1 MRYGLFFIPLGLQIL
16 LTGALVAQQSS
27 VSETTSVDVNGQRV
41 VEGGEI
47 LRTKSPDGTVI
58 TETHQSIN
66 GRTVPMRR
74 IEERILRDDASGRLV
89 ERLIRDFDPQG
100 NPTPLVK
107 ETVEEQKRYDGG
119 STTKTTTARGDIN
132 GGMQVTERTTTET
145 HPTSSGETSQT
156 VVERQSSDGLRPVEK
171 REETVVKQAGGYQS
185 ETITYRSDGNG
196 GFRPAVRQTTQ
207 HSEQNGESSDNS
219 AEYEPDGT
227 GQLNLRAQTVTKTV
241 TRSDGSKNEIVE
253 IYGRNVEGTAS
264 GDSGLKLKEQQTIE
278 TTPGPNNTVVQ
289 TLSVRR
295 TTIADPKT
303 LGPSRQ
309 VSQTVCQGDCKP
321 DKK

>member
-1 MRYGLFFIPLGLQIL
+1 VRFGLCFIALGLQIL
-16 LTGALVAQQSS
+16 ATGALVAQQSS
-27 VSETTSVDVNGQRV
+27 VSETTSIDVNGHRV

-47 LRTKSPDGTVI
+47 SRTKSADGTVI
-58 TETHQSIN
+58 TETRQSIN

-74 IEERILRDDASGRLV
+74 IEERVVRNDASGRVV
-89 ERLIRDFDPQG
+89 ERVIRDYDPQG

-107 ETVEEQKRYDGG
+107 ETVEEQKRYDG
-119 STTKTTTARGDIN
+119 SSSTKTTTSRGDIN

-145 HPTSSGETSQT
+145 RPTSSGESSQT

-185 ETITYRSDGNG
+185 ETVTYRDDGNG

-207 HSEQNGESSDNS
+207 HSEQNGDSSDNS
-219 AEYEPDGT
+219 AVYEPDGT
-227 GQLNLRAQTVTKTV
+227 GQLQLHSQTVTKTV
-241 TRSDGSKNEIVE
+241 TRSDGSKDSVIE

-278 TTPGPNNTVVQ
+278 TTPGPNNTMVQ

-295 TTIADPKT
+295 TSIADPKT